1 MSTKRRFDAKFKRK
15 AVEMTCGSDMTV
27 EEVAEELGI
36 SANLLSRWRKE
47 LLGVRRTPPRKISE
61 RGLRRQLEEAEAE
74 IEQLNN
80 EIDFLKKATAYF
92 EKMKKDE
99 KQ

>member
-27 EEVAEELGI
+27 EQVAEELGI
-36 SANLLSRWRKE
+36 SANLVSRWRKE
-47 LLGVRRTPPRKISE
+47 LLGVRRTPPRRIRE
-61 RGLRRQLEEAEAE
+61 TGLRRQLEEADAE
-74 IEQLNN
+74 IARLDA

-92 EKMKKDE
+92 EQMKKDE